1 MGYVSLLTLTFIS
14 IKEMTYQFNSTMVNK
29 KKVSTH
35 LLISFEMN
43 IFYQLYVPPPP
54 PERSLGGYLGIT
66 LSLRLSEKIRVRP
79 ITFFWFDIGL
89 PYLAHGSITI
99 RRCVAYVRPCP

>member
-1 MGYVSLLTLTFIS
+1 
-14 IKEMTYQFNSTMVNK
+14 MTYQFNSTMVNK

-43 IFYQLYVPPPP
+43 ILYQLYIPPPL
-54 PERSLGGYLGIT
+54 ERSLGGYLGIT

-79 ITFFWFDIGL
+79 ITFFGL
-89 PYLAHGSITI
+89 TLAYHIWHMGVS
-99 RRCVAYVRPCP
+99 P